1 MFGEDLIAEQ
11 LAQVRETLA
20 QVPESPAGQTEPIK
34 TEASEGRIQVTL
46 GTDGR
51 FERIKMTLSALKDGP
66 DALVEQLTLA
76 VNAALDQRAAQ
87 TAPAGPV
94 PDLAAVNE
102 RLTGLQ
108 DASLRQFQ
116 DMTAAID
123 GLMGRLREG
132 R

>member
-1 MFGEDLIAEQ
+1 MFGEDRIAEQ
-11 LAQVRETLA
+11 LAQVRETLSQA
-20 QVPESPAGQTEPIK
+20 PEPPAGQTEPIM

-87 TAPAGPV
+87 AAPAGPV
-94 PDLAAVNE
+94 PDFAAVNE
-102 RLTGLQ
+102 RLAELQ
-108 DASLRQFQ
+108 DASVRQFQ

-123 GLMGRLREG
+123 GLMARLHGGR
-132 R
+132 